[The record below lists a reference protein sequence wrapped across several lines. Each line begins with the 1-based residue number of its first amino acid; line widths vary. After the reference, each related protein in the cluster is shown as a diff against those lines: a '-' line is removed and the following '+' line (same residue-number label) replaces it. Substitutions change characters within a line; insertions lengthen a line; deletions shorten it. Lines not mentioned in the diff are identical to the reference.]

1 MGWGIEFSGDVLFT
15 GCVNSTVNEL
25 YKTVNSI
32 FGQFALSFGY
42 AKKHRFKPPEPS
54 LFAG

>member
-1 MGWGIEFSGDVLFT
+1 MGWGIGLSSNVLFT

-32 FGQFALSFGY
+32 FGQFDLSL
-42 AKKHRFKPPEPS
+42 KHARTHQFKPPEPA

>member
-32 FGQFALSFGY
+32 FGQFALSFSHVR
-42 AKKHRFKPPEPS
+42 KQPFKRLEQPCA
-54 LFAG
+54 AG

>member
-1 MGWGIEFSGDVLFT
+1 MGWGIGLSSDVLFT

-32 FGQFALSFGY
+32 FGQFALSSRH
-42 AKKHRFKPPEPS
+42 ARKHRFIPPEPS